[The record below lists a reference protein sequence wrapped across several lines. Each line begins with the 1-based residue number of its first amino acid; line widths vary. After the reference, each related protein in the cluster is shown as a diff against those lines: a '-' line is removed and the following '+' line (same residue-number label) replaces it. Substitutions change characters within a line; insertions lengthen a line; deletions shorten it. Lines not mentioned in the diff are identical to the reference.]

1 MGGPR
6 KTALVALALAGAL
19 GISACGEVTKVTTG
33 TYAGGGGAEAPYLNV
48 GPLSYEVQI
57 SRALNPYMR
66 EDEAYF
72 AGLTRSQWEPPPGE
86 EWLGVF
92 IQVYNPTDRPQTAAK
107 NISIYD
113 TQGNVYRPIVLP
125 SVNQFDYRGGLMP
138 PKARIPPLGAMASE
152 GPTQGALLLFRIKLV
167 SLDNRPL
174 VIKIVGQHASEEAS
188 AELDT

>member
-6 KTALVALALAGAL
+6 KTALVALAVAGAL

-48 GPLSYEVQI
+48 GPLVYEVQI

-72 AGLTRSQWEPPPGE
+72 SGLTKSQWEPGPGE
-86 EWLGVF
+86 EWFGVF
-92 IQVYNPTDRPQTAAK
+92 IQVYNPTDHPRVATK
-107 NISIYD
+107 NISIFD
-113 TQGNVYRPIVLP
+113 TQGNTYRPIVLP
-125 SVNQFDYRGGLMP
+125 SVNVFDYRGGLMP
-138 PKARIPPLGAMASE
+138 PKERIPPAGAMASE
-152 GPTQGALLLFRIKLV
+152 GPTQGALLLFRIKLA

-174 VIKIVGQHASEEAS
+174 TLKIVGARRTEEAL